1 MAHRILVVDDDKW
14 VVQAIRSYLEQAHFE
29 VITAYN
35 GKDAI
40 AQFERNRP
48 DLVILDWMLPEIDG
62 LSVAERIRRRSD
74 VPIIML
80 TARTD
85 EVDRLTGFQHGVD
98 DYVVKPFSA
107 RELEARVRAVLRRSE
122 EKGTP
127 IIEVGG
133 LRLDQEERL
142 LWVEGKPVELPAMG
156 FDLLAFLMRHPG
168 RVFTRLELLQAVRGE
183 DYSGFERSID
193 SHIKRLRQR
202 IEPDPRNPRYIL
214 TVFGVGYKLAKGER

>member
-156 FDLLAFLMRHPG
+156 FDLLAFLMRHPE

>member
-1 MAHRILVVDDDKW
+1 MLGVDDDKW